1 MTDALSR
8 IGERVLATCRTLTTA
23 PPEVRFPGALL
34 DVTADPALLAASVW
48 SGVLTAP
55 APRAPQ
61 HADPFAQPEY
71 DDEAFAQRTFGEPFD
86 PLASDAAR
94 HGAAAAASARANN
107 AAVQP
112 PASPARGDAWWNDR
126 AGVQGMPVTARPRVA
141 APSFAGDVRT
151 AREVAAAPAP
161 GRSPLAGSAAAPS
174 PPPAALRRAAS
185 TRVAASSPA
194 RAAAPERRP
203 AVSLVRPLRPGALP
217 APGTP
222 PASGAPPVPGALPA
236 AAAPPRSHVAPHA
249 RSASD
254 EPLMRPP
261 AAAPALRPLAE
272 ADVPRAAAAARPPSA
287 PAPTR
292 MVRGAA
298 GLASVLG
305 AHLGT
310 APAPATPLAA
320 QPAPAL
326 APDLL
331 QLAPHAAPAAD
342 AFDAD
347 ALYDALESRL
357 RAEFLRTY
365 GSYGS

>member
-1 MTDALSR
+1 M
-8 IGERVLATCRTLTTA
+8 
-23 PPEVRFPGALL
+23 
-34 DVTADPALLAASVW
+34 
-48 SGVLTAP
+48 
-55 APRAPQ
+55 
-61 HADPFAQPEY
+61 
-71 DDEAFAQRTFGEPFD
+71 
-86 PLASDAAR
+86 
-94 HGAAAAASARANN
+94 
-107 AAVQP
+107 
-112 PASPARGDAWWNDR
+112 
-126 AGVQGMPVTARPRVA
+126 
-141 APSFAGDVRT
+141 
-151 AREVAAAPAP
+151 
-161 GRSPLAGSAAAPS
+161 
-174 PPPAALRRAAS
+174 
-185 TRVAASSPA
+185 
-194 RAAAPERRP
+194 
-203 AVSLVRPLRPGALP
+203 SLVRPLRPGALP